1 MRPICFPA
9 LRSIPTRLIT
19 LINDFLDVGR
29 IDAGALPV
37 DTRFIP
43 LPRPP
48 PQWIAKNG
56 RQAAEL
62 SLEGAEFDLVLM
74 DLDMPV

>member
-1 MRPICFPA
+1 M
-9 LRSIPTRLIT
+9 
-19 LINDFLDVGR
+19 
-29 IDAGALPV
+29 